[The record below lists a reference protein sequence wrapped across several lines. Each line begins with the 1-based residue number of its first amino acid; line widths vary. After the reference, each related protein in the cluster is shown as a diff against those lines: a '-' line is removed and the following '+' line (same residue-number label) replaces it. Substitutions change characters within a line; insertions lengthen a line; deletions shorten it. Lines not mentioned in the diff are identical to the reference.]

1 MSRPIIEAKG
11 LIKSYG
17 TFKAVDDLSFELL
30 EGSVMGFL
38 GPNGAGKSTILRMLV
53 DLIRPVAGNLFL
65 FGLDYRRHRGQILS
79 RIGCLIEKP
88 DFYRYLGALQ
98 NLELLGRASG
108 IPNPR
113 QRAMEMLE
121 FVGLAGRERDAVS
134 SFSHGMRQRLGLA
147 QCLLHNPDLII
158 LDEPGTGLDPQ
169 GIVDMREMILT
180 LNREQGK
187 TILLSSH
194 HLPEVE
200 AVTTHLVLMNRGRCL
215 VQGSAIELLSQQDRK
230 IRLEVDNAS
239 AAMHCLNSMLLGDKV
254 QQSNAHYLELTLS
267 REELPPLI
275 KVLVEGGIAVY
286 AVESRQ
292 KLEDYYMQI
301 LHQTSNETS
310 HVVGLPL

>member
-1 MSRPIIEAKG
+1 MAYPIIEAQG
-11 LIKSYG
+11 LEKSYG
-17 TFKAVDDLSFELL
+17 SFKAVVDLSFELQ

-38 GPNGAGKSTILRMLV
+38 GPNGAGKSTTLRMLV
-53 DLIRPVAGNLFL
+53 DLIRPVSGNLRL
-65 FGLDYRRHRGQILS
+65 FGLDYRRHRGRILS

-88 DFYRYLGALQ
+88 DFYKYLGALQ
-98 NLELLGRASG
+98 NLELLGRSSG
-108 IPNPR
+108 IRKPR
-113 QRAMEMLE
+113 QRALEMLE
-121 FVGLAGRERDAVS
+121 FVGLAGREQDAVA

-169 GIVDMREMILT
+169 GIVDMREMILK

-200 AVTTHLVLMNRGRCL
+200 AVATHLVLMNRGRCL
-215 VQGSAIELLSQQDRK
+215 VQGSAAELLSQQDRK
-230 IRLEVDNAS
+230 IRLEVDRVTE
-239 AAMHCLNSMLLGDKV
+239 AMDCLSSMLSRDKMVQGDGRI
-254 QQSNAHYLELTLS
+254 LELSLC

-275 KVLVEGGIAVY
+275 KALVERGLSVY
-286 AVESRQ
+286 SVESRQ

-301 LHQTSNETS
+301 LHHHNNETH
-310 HVVGLPL
+310 HVVGLPI

>member
-1 MSRPIIEAKG
+1 MSAPIIEAQG

-17 TFKAVDDLSFELL
+17 TFKAVDELSFELH

-38 GPNGAGKSTILRMLV
+38 GPNGAGKSTTLRMLV
-53 DLIRPVAGNLFL
+53 NLIRPVAGNLRL
-65 FGLDYRRHRGQILS
+65 FGWDYRHHRGRILS

-88 DFYRYLGALQ
+88 DFYKYLGALQ

-113 QRAMEMLE
+113 GRALEMLE
-121 FVGLAGRERDAVS
+121 FVGLTGRERDPVS

-169 GIVDMREMILT
+169 GIVDMREMILN
-180 LNREQGK
+180 LNRQQGK

-200 AVTTHLVLMNRGRCL
+200 AVATHLVLMNRGRCL
-215 VQGSAIELLSQQDRK
+215 VQGSASELLSRQDRQ
-230 IRLEVDNAS
+230 IHLEVDNAH
-239 AAMHCLNSMLLGDKV
+239 AAMNCLSHHLSFDKIYL
-254 QQSNAHYLELTLS
+254 SDDNHLELALN
-267 REELPPLI
+267 REQLPAML
-275 KVLVEGGIAVY
+275 KSLVESGIAVY

-292 KLEDYYMQI
+292 RLEDYYMQI
-301 LHQTSNETS
+301 LHQNNNETP
-310 HVVGLPL
+310 HVAGLPA